1 LEVWLI
7 NAEDV
12 KHLPGRLKTD
22 QLDAVWLAKLAERDM
37 LRPSIRAGS
46 SLSQT
51 CSAVPH
57 SPLGDGEVASR

>member
-12 KHLPGRLKTD
+12 KHLPGRPKTD
-22 QLDAVWLAKLAERDM
+22 QLDAVWLAKLAERGM
-37 LRPSIRAGS
+37 LRPSIRAES

-51 CSAVPH
+51 CSAVP
-57 SPLGDGEVASR
+57 LAAG